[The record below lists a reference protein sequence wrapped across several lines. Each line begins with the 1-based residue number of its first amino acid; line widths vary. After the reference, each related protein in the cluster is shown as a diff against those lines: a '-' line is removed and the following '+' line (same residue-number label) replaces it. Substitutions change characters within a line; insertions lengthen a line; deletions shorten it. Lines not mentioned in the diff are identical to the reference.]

1 MSLET
6 LLVAARNRRNLT
18 ESELAEKIGNSQR
31 NLSNWIRGQTR
42 IKLDDFINIMFVL
55 NFSVAFQYQKDGFK
69 IVLEDLNWEETSDLN
84 PNIVTYLKIENLND
98 H

>member
-55 NFSVAFQYQKDGFK
+55 NFSVAFQYQTDGFK
-69 IVLEDLNWEETSDLN
+69 IVLEDLDWEETSDLN
-84 PNIVTYLKIENLND
+84 PNIVTYLKIENLSN